1 MLGKVEGKRIKGQQR
16 MKWFSIT
23 DPVDMNLSKLGDREG
38 QRSWSAAVQ
47 GLQRMG
53 HNLVTE

>member
-1 MLGKVEGKRIKGQQR
+1 MLGKVEGKRIRGHQR
-16 MKWFSIT
+16 VKLFSIT
-23 DPVDMNLSKLGDREG
+23 DPTDMNWSKLGDSEG

>member
-1 MLGKVEGKRIKGQQR
+1 MLGKVEGKKDQGAEDE
-16 MKWFSIT
+16 MWFSIT
-23 DPVDMNLSKLGDREG
+23 DPVDMNLSKLGDSEG

-53 HNLVTE
+53 HNSVTE